1 MTLERSDKAQA
12 ADLILF
18 FLSVVG
24 CKMLAHFQAV
34 AQIVILSTWSRV
46 TSSAW
51 PAVAPGE
58 EPLDGAVIKRRRP

>member
-1 MTLERSDKAQA
+1 
-12 ADLILF
+12 
-18 FLSVVG
+18 
-24 CKMLAHFQAV
+24 MLAHFQAV
-34 AQIVILSTWSRV
+34 AQIVILSTSSRV